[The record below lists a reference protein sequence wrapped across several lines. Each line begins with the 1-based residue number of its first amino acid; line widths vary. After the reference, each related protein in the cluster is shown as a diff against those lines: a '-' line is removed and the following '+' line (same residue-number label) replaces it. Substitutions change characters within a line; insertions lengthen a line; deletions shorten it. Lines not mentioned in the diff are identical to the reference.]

1 MLIFSTGAAF
11 SGFTAS
17 HGDDGKNLHP
27 ETVTVLTDTKL
38 KNLKPQDK
46 LYKVA
51 DRDGLYV
58 AVSPAGTITFRY
70 DYRLNGRRETLTIGR
85 YGPAGITLASAR
97 EALIEAKKDISTGK
111 SPAKEKQRGKKQERA
126 AKTFAEFTVAWL
138 EDYGMAESTKAMR
151 ESILNRDILPTFK
164 NRKLSEIS
172 DEDLRDLCDKIKER
186 GAPAT
191 AVHAREIVQQIYRWA
206 IGKGQKV
213 VNPADTVSAS
223 SIATFK
229 PKDRA
234 LSPDEIQIFFAQL
247 ENVSTLPTIRLA
259 LKLVL
264 LTMVRKSELLN
275 ATWDEVNF
283 TDAVWTIPAGRM
295 KARRPHNVYLAQ
307 QAFDIMVALKT
318 CAGGSKFIL
327 PSRYEGDKGMSN
339 STLNRVIDVTV
350 GRAQAQGLAL
360 EPFSVH
366 DLRRTGSSLLHEAGF
381 NSDWIEKCLAHEQKG
396 VRAVYNKAE
405 YLVQRQHMLQE
416 WASMVDGWIAGKP
429 YKPSLLPPTM

>member
-1 MLIFSTGAAF
+1 M
-11 SGFTAS
+11 
-17 HGDDGKNLHP
+17 
-27 ETVTVLTDTKL
+27 LTDTKL

-58 AVSPAGTITFRY
+58 AVSPAGTVTFRY

-85 YGPAGITLASAR
+85 YGPAGLSLAAAR
-97 EALIEAKKDISTGK
+97 ESLIEAKKDIAAGK
-111 SPAKEKQRGKKQERA
+111 SPAKEKQRGKRQDRA
-126 AKTFAEFTVAWL
+126 AKTFGEFTVRWL
-138 EDYGMAESTKAMR
+138 ADYGMAESTKAMR
-151 ESILNRDILPTFK
+151 ESILNRDILPVFQ
-164 NRKLSEIS
+164 NHKLGEIT
-172 DEDLRDLCDKIKER
+172 DEDLRSLCDKIKAR

-206 IGKGQKV
+206 IERGQKV
-213 VNPADTVSAS
+213 TNPADTVSAS

-234 LSPDEIQIFFAQL
+234 LSPDEIRIFFQQL
-247 ENVSTLPTIRLA
+247 ELVSTLPTIRLA

-275 ATWDEVNF
+275 ATWSEVNF
-283 TDAVWTIPAGRM
+283 TDAVWTISADRM
-295 KARRPHNVYLAQ
+295 KARRPHNVYLSQ
-307 QAFDIMVALKT
+307 QTLDIMIALKT
-318 CAGGSKFIL
+318 CAGGSKFLL

-339 STLNRVIDVTV
+339 ATLNRVIDATV
-350 GRAQAQGLAL
+350 ERAQAAGLPL
-360 EPFSVH
+360 ESFGVH
-366 DLRRTGSSLLHEAGF
+366 DLRRTASTLLHEAGF

-405 YLVQRQHMLQE
+405 YVEQRRDMLQK
-416 WASMVDGWIAGKP
+416 WADMVDGWIAGAEK
-429 YKPSLLPPTM
+429 KA

>member
-1 MLIFSTGAAF
+1 M
-11 SGFTAS
+11 
-17 HGDDGKNLHP
+17 
-27 ETVTVLTDTKL
+27 LTDTKL
-38 KNLKPQDK
+38 KNLKPQEK

-58 AVSPAGTITFRY
+58 AVSPAGTVTFRY

-85 YGPAGITLASAR
+85 YGPAGLSLAAAR
-97 EALIEAKKDISTGK
+97 EALIEAKKDIAAGK
-111 SPAKEKQRGKKQERA
+111 SPAKEKQRGKRQDRA
-126 AKTFAEFTVAWL
+126 AKTFGEFTVSWL
-138 EDYGMAESTKAMR
+138 ADYGMAESTKAMR
-151 ESILNRDILPTFK
+151 ESILNRDILPVFQ
-164 NRKLSEIS
+164 NHKLSEIT
-172 DEDLRDLCDKIKER
+172 DEDLRSLCDKIKGR

-206 IGKGQKV
+206 IERGQKV
-213 VNPADTVSAS
+213 TNPADTVSAS

-234 LSPDEIQIFFAQL
+234 LSPDEIRIFFQQL
-247 ENVSTLPTIRLA
+247 EHVSTLPTIRLA

-283 TDAVWTIPAGRM
+283 TDAVWTISADRM
-295 KARRPHNVYLAQ
+295 KARRPHNVYLSQ
-307 QAFDIMVALKT
+307 QSMDIIIALKT
-318 CAGGSKFIL
+318 CAGGSKFLL

-339 STLNRVIDVTV
+339 ATLNRVIDATV
-350 GRAQAQGLAL
+350 ERAQAAGLPL
-360 EPFSVH
+360 GSFGVH
-366 DLRRTGSSLLHEAGF
+366 DLRRTASTLLHEAGF

-405 YLVQRQHMLQE
+405 YVDQRRDMLQQ
-416 WASMVDGWIAGKP
+416 WADMVDGWIAGAK
-429 YKPSLLPPTM
+429 KEA